1 MKKIKIAV
9 TPRLLD
15 IDNNY
20 IGVNQQYVAAF
31 NENDAVPYMVS
42 TDVSN
47 IENIVEEFDGL
58 LVTGGVDIEPTFY
71 GEERKFGQPN
81 HDHDFDVFDLAI
93 IKAFRAKGKPILGVC
108 RGLQAI
114 NVAYG
119 GNLYQDVDTFYKD
132 LGGIHKE
139 SKEYRKIAH
148 KVEVAKDSKLYEI
161 LKEEITDVNSYHHQ
175 AIDRLA
181 EGFKV
186 SARSLDGVIEA
197 IEADNIIAVQ
207 WHPEKMRDVGRQ
219 NDIFKEFIKM
229 CQNNQK

>member
-1 MKKIKIAV
+1 MKKTKIAI

-20 IGVNQQYVAAF
+20 IGVNQQYVDAF
-31 NENDAVPYMVS
+31 VKNGAIAYMLS
-42 TDVSN
+42 IDLNN
-47 IENIVEEFDGL
+47 IDNIVEEFDGL

-81 HDHDFDVFDLAI
+81 HDHDFDVFDLAL

-119 GNLYQDVDTFYKD
+119 GNLYQDIDTFYKD

-148 KVEVAKDSKLYEI
+148 KVKLDKDSKLYSI
-161 LKEEITDVNSYHHQ
+161 LQEEITDVNSYHHQ
-175 AIDRLA
+175 AIDRVA

-186 SARSLDGVIEA
+186 VAMSEDGVIEA
-197 IEADNIIAVQ
+197 IEAENIIAVQ

-219 NDIFKEFIKM
+219 NEIFTEFIKM
-229 CQNNQK
+229 CSK

>member
-1 MKKIKIAV
+1 MKRIKIAV

-20 IGVNQQYVAAF
+20 IGVNQQYINAF
-31 NENDAVPYMVS
+31 VENNAVPYMVS
-42 TDVSN
+42 TDLSN
-47 IENIVEEFDGL
+47 IPNIVEEFDGL

-71 GEERKFGQPN
+71 GETRKFGTPN

-93 IKAFRAKGKPILGVC
+93 IKAFREKGKPILGVC

-119 GNLYQDVDTFYKD
+119 GNLYQDIDTFYKD
-132 LGGIHKE
+132 LKGIHKE

-148 KVEVAKDSKLYEI
+148 KVILDKESKIYSI

-181 EGFKV
+181 DGFKV
-186 SARSLDGVIEA
+186 SAVSEDGVIEA
-197 IEADNIIAVQ
+197 IEAENIIAVQ

-219 NDIFKEFIKM
+219 NKIFTEFIKM
-229 CQNNQK
+229 CSNQK